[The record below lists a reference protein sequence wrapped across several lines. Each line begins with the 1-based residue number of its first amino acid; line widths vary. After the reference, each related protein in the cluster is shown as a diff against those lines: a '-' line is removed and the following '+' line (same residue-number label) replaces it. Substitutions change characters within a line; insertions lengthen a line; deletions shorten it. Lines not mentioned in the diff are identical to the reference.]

1 MDMSWSQW
9 QEVMMPKV
17 KGSWNLHSVLTQK
30 KQPLDFFFV
39 ASSIISVLDATG
51 QANYLA
57 ANAVNEAFCRHRHG
71 LGLPA
76 SILNICPVD
85 DVGFVAENEHA
96 AQSLHAQGL
105 HAAGERELLQC
116 LELSIL
122 QDQVSTHVQDSY
134 SVSQL
139 GPWSFSG
146 QLIMGLHTG
155 QKLDD
160 PKCRVMWRRDRRMGV
175 YHNGTSIDC
184 AGAAAI
190 KEDDMLQTLLSSL
203 TAADVQQK
211 LTSLATV
218 KLFAEEIGNK
228 VNEYLLRSDQAVDME
243 SNLADMGLDS
253 LLSVEL
259 GRWFKVVFGVRMT
272 AIDIMASVTLKRL
285 ALATAKK
292 LMQKYIKGK
301 PDM

>member
-1 MDMSWSQW
+1 MDMSWAQW

-17 KGSWNLHSVLTQK
+17 QGSLNLHSVLMQK

-57 ANAVNEAFCRHRHG
+57 ANAVNEAFCRHRHS

-76 SILNICPVD
+76 STLNICPIH

-96 AQSLHAQGL
+96 AQSLQAQGL

-122 QDQVSTHVQDSY
+122 QDQAPAQAQKRNGASRAS
-134 SVSQL
+134 
-139 GPWSFSG
+139 PWSYPG

-160 PKCRVMWRRDRRMGV
+160 PECRVMWRRDRRMGV
-175 YHNGTSIDC
+175 YHNSASRAS
-184 AGAAAI
+184 AGAAATTH
-190 KEDDMLQTLLSSL
+190 DNMLQTLLSSW
-203 TAADVQQK
+203 TAADALQQLK
-211 LTSLATV
+211 SEATIQ
-218 KLFAEEIGNK
+218 LFAEEIGK
-228 VNEYLLRSDQAVDME
+228 KIHEYLLRPDQAVDLE
-243 SNLADMGLDS
+243 SKLADMGLDS

-259 GRWFKVVFGVRMT
+259 GRWFKIVFGVRLT
-272 AIDIMASVTLKRL
+272 AIDIMASVTLRRL

-292 LMQKYIKGK
+292 LIQRYTKGK
-301 PDM
+301 VG